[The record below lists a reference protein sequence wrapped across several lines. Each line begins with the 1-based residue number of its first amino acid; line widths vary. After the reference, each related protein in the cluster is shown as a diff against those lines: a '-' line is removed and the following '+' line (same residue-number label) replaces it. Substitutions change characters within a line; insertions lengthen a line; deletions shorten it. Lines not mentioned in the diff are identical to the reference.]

1 MTEFKKKSASIT
13 SIADEVAALHG
24 LTKSTMRPLTKSV
37 FTALVNQLFEKGRVS
52 IPGLGSL
59 NLEFSIKSGAPTA
72 FTRVRLHKKV
82 RDREKQMFLDPANL
96 SFVNY
101 VLQRDEK
108 IIERRET
115 SRLGQIE
122 FGLKKRQYRID
133 NERIRVAAAIKATT
147 GQEIDPESISE
158 EYLIP
163 PRANTAR
170 LPEHRI
176 EVRDLIAT
184 AGVFPLEKLYH
195 PTHQPT
201 DTPPDQPTTGHVPA
215 G

>member
-37 FTALVNQLFEKGRVS
+37 FTALVHQLFEKGRVS

-59 NLEFSIKSGAPTA
+59 NVEFSIKSGEPKA
-72 FTRVRLHKKV
+72 FVRVRLHKHI
-82 RDREKQMFLDPANL
+82 RDREKQMFIDPANL

-101 VLQRDEK
+101 MLQRDEK
-108 IIERRET
+108 AIENREK
-115 SRLGQIE
+115 SRLSQIQY
-122 FGLKKRQYRID
+122 GLKKRQFRID
-133 NERIRVAAAIKATT
+133 HERIRVAAAIKATT
-147 GQEIDPESISE
+147 GQDVDPESISE

-163 PRANTAR
+163 PRVNTPR

-201 DTPPDQPTTGHVPA
+201 DTPPDQPITGHVPA